1 MSFSTMQ
8 KSVPTSLDDPTAALT
23 NRTSERPW
31 AGLPTGEEADALLG
45 RSLNDTYVI
54 EAALGE
60 GGMGRI
66 YRARHTRIPQKLF
79 AIKVLRPELARNP
92 GVQARFQREAET
104 AACISHP
111 NVVGV
116 YDVGRTLDGWSYLV
130 CEFLEGADLA
140 AHIEQRG
147 RLDTATAVHIA
158 LQVCDALTAAH
169 ERNVVH
175 RDLKPHNVFLL
186 ADGTSEVPD
195 RPTIKVLD
203 FGLSRFLDTSDAQLT
218 RTGVIMGTPAYMA
231 PEQARAE
238 RGDHRVDIY
247 GLGTVLYATLT
258 GQAPFKEDNLHA
270 TVLAVM
276 TGDPERPR
284 ALNPEIPEA
293 LELVIQRAMAKDAK
307 DRYATMAELR
317 AALEPFDASEP
328 SRGKPQKIAK
338 ATSQHRGSWAMI
350 QTDDF
355 ELGTSRSRLLFYML
369 AGVALCSVLL
379 ASAVSGVELF
389 TGPIS
394 FTRTELGLLLLAGFG
409 TLLTPVILLVAR
421 LRQTVWGNSV
431 RVLELLE
438 SVRRPVLA
446 TIVAYGLATLS
457 LRFADEVLSR
467 FGVNPTFAPVPG
479 LAWPGWS
486 LVLPPVAALAA
497 AVSLLRKRWDGPDTR
512 RWVRHL
518 LGAPLL
524 ALTALACST
533 LLMMGASWRAATAQR
548 PLIGPDP
555 SVQGAV
561 GAQDAIPVDSTAG
574 DDVAAGEP
582 GAPAREPTEP
592 SPEEPPSRASDE
604 ALAAA
609 IAKGIDGLLPLSEKH
624 PKDPRVLEPLVM
636 AFAARATSLADA
648 MDTAKRLFVVAP
660 ERVADGDLR
669 FLVRRAATT
678 PGDASKIAYELM
690 TQHMGSAGPDLL
702 YELLGTA
709 KARERADQLLATPK
723 VRELASPALRVAY
736 DLRAAKTCAARVPL
750 LERASQLGDERAIG
764 ILSPLSASSKTGC
777 GRWKRSPC
785 QAPCAKEAPEYLK
798 TIQQISA
805 RVSKPSK

>member
-1 MSFSTMQ
+1 ASITSVPFRLTRGVSSVPLSRLRGRRRDVPSAACPGQRVPGSVSRAACPGQRVPGSVSAATCPRRAPSPPLDGLASAGSTLRLASRCADARRRDGRCRRVGGRCADRCAPTGARRRVGSRRGRATKRPNGMRRGRGWCTSGMSFSTMH
-8 KSVPTSLDDPTAALT
+8 KSVPPPLDDASAALT
-23 NRTSERPW
+23 NPTAERPW
-31 AGLPTGEEADALLG
+31 AGLPTGEEADVLLG

-140 AHIEQRG
+140 AYIEQKG

-186 ADGTSEVPD
+186 ADGTGEVPE

-284 ALNPEIPEA
+284 TLNPDIPEA

-317 AALEPFDASEP
+317 AALEPFDASQP
-328 SRGKPQKIAK
+328 ARGKPQKLAK
-338 ATSQHRGSWAMI
+338 ATNPHRGSWAMI

-355 ELGTSRSRLLFYML
+355 E
-369 AGVALCSVLL
+369 
-379 ASAVSGVELF
+379 
-389 TGPIS
+389 
-394 FTRTELGLLLLAGFG
+394 
-409 TLLTPVILLVAR
+409 
-421 LRQTVWGNSV
+421 
-431 RVLELLE
+431 
-438 SVRRPVLA
+438 
-446 TIVAYGLATLS
+446 
-457 LRFADEVLSR
+457 
-467 FGVNPTFAPVPG
+467 
-479 LAWPGWS
+479 
-486 LVLPPVAALAA
+486 
-497 AVSLLRKRWDGPDTR
+497 
-512 RWVRHL
+512 
-518 LGAPLL
+518 
-524 ALTALACST
+524 
-533 LLMMGASWRAATAQR
+533 
-548 PLIGPDP
+548 
-555 SVQGAV
+555 
-561 GAQDAIPVDSTAG
+561 
-574 DDVAAGEP
+574 
-582 GAPAREPTEP
+582 
-592 SPEEPPSRASDE
+592 
-604 ALAAA
+604 
-609 IAKGIDGLLPLSEKH
+609 
-624 PKDPRVLEPLVM
+624 
-636 AFAARATSLADA
+636 
-648 MDTAKRLFVVAP
+648 
-660 ERVADGDLR
+660 
-669 FLVRRAATT
+669 
-678 PGDASKIAYELM
+678 
-690 TQHMGSAGPDLL
+690 
-702 YELLGTA
+702 
-709 KARERADQLLATPK
+709 
-723 VRELASPALRVAY
+723 
-736 DLRAAKTCAARVPL
+736 
-750 LERASQLGDERAIG
+750 
-764 ILSPLSASSKTGC
+764 
-777 GRWKRSPC
+777 
-785 QAPCAKEAPEYLK
+785 
-798 TIQQISA
+798 
-805 RVSKPSK
+805 

>member
-31 AGLPTGEEADALLG
+31 AGLPTGEEADVLLG

-140 AHIEQRG
+140 AYIEQKG

-186 ADGTSEVPD
+186 ADGTGEVPE

-284 ALNPEIPEA
+284 TLNPDIPEA

-317 AALEPFDASEP
+317 AALEPFDASQP
-328 SRGKPQKIAK
+328 ARGKPQKLAK
-338 ATSQHRGSWAMI
+338 ATNPHRGSWAMI

-369 AGVALCSVLL
+369 AGVALCSILL
-379 ASAVSGVELF
+379 ASAVSGIELF

-446 TIVAYGLATLS
+446 AIVAYGLATLG

-467 FGVNPTFAPVPG
+467 FGVNPTFAPAPG

-533 LLMMGASWRAATAQR
+533 LLMMGANWRATATHPIAPEPSVEGAATTQT
-548 PLIGPDP
+548 PPDP
-555 SVQGAV
+555 GSAES
-561 GAQDAIPVDSTAG
+561 DATPAG
-574 DDVAAGEP
+574 N
-582 GAPAREPTEP
+582 PAREPAQP
-592 SPEEPPSRASDE
+592 PASEPPTSRASDE

-624 PKDPRVLEPLVM
+624 PQDPRVLEPLVM

-648 MDTAKRLFVVAP
+648 MHTAKRLFAVAP
-660 ERVADGDLR
+660 ERVTDNDLR

-709 KARERADQLLATPK
+709 KARERAEQLLATPE
-723 VRELASPALRVAY
+723 VRELATPALRVAY
-736 DLRAAKTCAARVPL
+736 DLRTAKSCAARVPL
-750 LERASQLGDERAIG
+750 LERASQLGDERAIS
-764 ILSPLSASSKTGC
+764 ILSPLSTGSKTGC

-785 QAPCAKEAPEYLK
+785 QPTCAKEASEYLK

>member
-1 MSFSTMQ
+1 MQ
-8 KSVPTSLDDPTAALT
+8 KTVPHSLDDPTAALT
-23 NRTSERPW
+23 SRASERPW
-31 AGLPTGEEADALLG
+31 AGLPTGEEADVLLG

-66 YRARHTRIPQKLF
+66 YRAHHTRIPQKLF

-140 AHIEQRG
+140 AYIEQKE
-147 RLDTATAVHIA
+147 RLDTGTAVHIA

-186 ADGTSEVPD
+186 ADGSGVVPE

-238 RGDHRVDIY
+238 RGDHRVDVY
-247 GLGTVLYATLT
+247 GAGTVLYTALT
-258 GQAPFKEDNLHA
+258 GQAPFKEDTLHA

-284 ALNPEIPEA
+284 SLNPEIPEA
-293 LELVIQRAMAKDAK
+293 LELVIQRAMAKDPK
-307 DRYATMAELR
+307 DRYANMAELR
-317 AALEPFDASEP
+317 AALEPFDPAQAS
-328 SRGKPQKIAK
+328 RIKPQGNTK
-338 ATSQHRGSWAMI
+338 ATNHHRGSWAMI
-350 QTDDF
+350 QADDF

-369 AGVALCSVLL
+369 ASVALCSILL
-379 ASAVSGVELF
+379 ASSVSGIELF
-389 TGPIS
+389 TGPIT

-438 SVRRPVLA
+438 TVRRPVLA
-446 TIVAYGLATLS
+446 GIFAYGLATLG

-467 FGVNPTFAPVPG
+467 FGENPAFAPVPG

-486 LVLPPVAALAA
+486 LVFPPVAALAA
-497 AVSLLRKRWDGPDTR
+497 AVSLLRKRWDAPTTGK
-512 RWVRHL
+512 WIRHL

-524 ALTALACST
+524 TLAALACAT
-533 LLMMGASWRAATAQR
+533 LLLMGANWRADAAASAARPEASLQAAAPGRIAQ
-548 PLIGPDP
+548 
-555 SVQGAV
+555 
-561 GAQDAIPVDSTAG
+561 
-574 DDVAAGEP
+574 AGEP
-582 GAPAREPTEP
+582 AGATGPAPGENSEETSAGAEPARTKPQ
-592 SPEEPPSRASDE
+592 EPPSRASDD

-609 IAKGIDGLLPLSEKH
+609 MAKGIEGLLPLSEKH
-624 PKDPRVLEPLVM
+624 PEDPRVLEPLVL

-648 MDTAKRLFVVAP
+648 MHTAKRLFAVAP
-660 ERVADGDLR
+660 ERVSDEDLR
-669 FLVRRAATT
+669 YLVRRAATT

-702 YELLGTA
+702 YELLGVA
-709 KARERADQLLATPK
+709 KAKEKARELLATPE
-723 VRELASPALRVAY
+723 VRNNSSPALRIAY
-736 DLRAAKTCAARVPL
+736 DLRTAESCAARLPL
-750 LERASQLGDERAIG
+750 LERASQLGDARSIS
-764 ILSPLSASSKTGC
+764 ILSPLSTGTKTGC
-777 GRWKRSPC
+777 GRWRRNPC
-785 QAPCAKEAPEYLK
+785 QPPCAKEASDYLEA
-798 TIQQISA
+798 IRQMSA
-805 RVSKPSK
+805 RVAKPSKG